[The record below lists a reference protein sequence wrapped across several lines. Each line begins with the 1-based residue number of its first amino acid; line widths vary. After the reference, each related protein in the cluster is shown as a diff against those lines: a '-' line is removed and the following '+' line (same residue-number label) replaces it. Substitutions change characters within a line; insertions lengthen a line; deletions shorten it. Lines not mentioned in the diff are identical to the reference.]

1 MSESTNSAL
10 VRRWLHEVWNERRDD
25 TVHELMDPG
34 SVGHLEGL
42 ATRGVDEFLRA
53 RSYLLDAFPDFRVTV
68 DAIIADG
75 DQVVVR
81 WSATGT
87 HRGQLLDVPPTGK
100 AVAFHGHHVVRACE
114 RPDRRGLGC
123 LEPGSPARRAA
134 ARRVNVHAGPARRAG
149 ATRRCRRDF
158 AGAGGIRTRHVANFI
173 VPTGGASTSRQ
184 RAFP

>member
-34 SVGHLEGL
+34 AVGHLEGL

-81 WSATGT
+81 WSATGS
-87 HRGQLLDVPPTGK
+87 HRGQLLDAPPTGK
-100 AVAFHGHHVVRACE
+100 AVAFHGITWFVLANGRIVEGWDVWNQGRLLAE
-114 RPDRRGLGC
+114 LQ
-123 LEPGSPARRAA
+123 RAA
-134 ARRVNVHAGPARRAG
+134 
-149 ATRRCRRDF
+149 
-158 AGAGGIRTRHVANFI
+158 
-173 VPTGGASTSRQ
+173 
-184 RAFP
+184 